1 MPLCHDREVDR
12 PRRQKQIGARQTTM
26 RKIAQ
31 HQRPEPW
38 QEQFHDA
45 HLNLQLKGVMPFG
58 RMHKSGL
65 YLGGTSLMS
74 YGSATF
80 GMGAPWADAAF
91 GGAKYPLF
99 PTVYPPLCTSL
110 STASRIIPV
119 HRGYTGFCVARRDGC
134 ALLPFRGARGRQEA
148 RANMVPSG
156 LQESRVCLCG
166 MGEPHG
172 PVMAD
177 RSPPEK
183 GRKRP
188 RPGAEQAYRVA
199 NPREAEDQTGTGK
212 TA

>member
-1 MPLCHDREVDR
+1 MRFP
-12 PRRQKQIGARQTTM
+12 ARQ
-26 RKIAQ
+26 
-31 HQRPEPW
+31 
-38 QEQFHDA
+38 DA
-45 HLNLQLKGVMPFG
+45 WC
-58 RMHKSGL
+58 
-65 YLGGTSLMS
+65 
-74 YGSATF
+74 
-80 GMGAPWADAAF
+80 MG
-91 GGAKYPLF
+91 K
-99 PTVYPPLCTSL
+99 
-110 STASRIIPV
+110 
-119 HRGYTGFCVARRDGC
+119 
-134 ALLPFRGARGRQEA
+134 A

-199 NPREAEDQTGTGK
+199 NPREAEGQTGTGK